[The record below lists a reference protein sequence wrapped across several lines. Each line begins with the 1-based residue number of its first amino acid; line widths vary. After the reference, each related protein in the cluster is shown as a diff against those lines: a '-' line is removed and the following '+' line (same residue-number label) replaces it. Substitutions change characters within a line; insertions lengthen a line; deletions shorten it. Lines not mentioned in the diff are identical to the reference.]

1 MGLPPGDHPAV
12 CAQPGGETALGQ
24 RLEWDQQ
31 TSRAPPGER
40 SLQGHR
46 GPAVRERTG
55 RHSFPRRPVGTLHG
69 QVAAL
74 LAPDL
79 SGVAVACPDPGGWV
93 VRGPSPDPSRP
104 TIDPMDDQPDDQ
116 AGDPAGTRFLVA
128 GLGNRLLRIPQEH
141 LDSVGTLTDGLVHD
155 AGRADPDLVRSLLR
169 LGVLEVVAEPTAWGL
184 TPAAPEG

>member
-1 MGLPPGDHPAV
+1 GGGGGAGRSPHPPG
-12 CAQPGGETALGQ
+12 
-24 RLEWDQQ
+24 
-31 TSRAPPGER
+31 PPT
-40 SLQGHR
+40 
-46 GPAVRERTG
+46 P
-55 RHSFPRRPVGTLHG
+55 P
-69 QVAAL
+69 
-74 LAPDL
+74 
-79 SGVAVACPDPGGWV
+79 W
-93 VRGPSPDPSRP
+93 
-104 TIDPMDDQPDDQ
+104 DDQPDNR